1 MDNHQRSS
9 LSSFLTF
16 HGIMDR
22 SPHVFLASASPRRQA
37 LLTQIGIGYTLL
49 HAGVDET
56 LLPNEPAADYVR
68 RVALEKVRAGR
79 ALLAGDAVS
88 PVLGADTAVVVDGR
102 IMGKPRDRAEG
113 IDMLLA
119 LSGRSHQ
126 VLSAVALAAD
136 REAVRVSES
145 RVTFRTLTQAQCAA
159 YWDTGEPHDKAGGYA
174 IQGRAAVFVSR
185 LEGSYSGVM
194 GLPVYETAELLREFG
209 IEVV

>member
-1 MDNHQRSS
+1 MD
-9 LSSFLTF
+9 
-16 HGIMDR
+16 G
-22 SPHVFLASASPRRQA
+22 SPHVYLASASPRRQA

-49 HAGVDET
+49 HAGVDES
-56 LLPNEPAADYVR
+56 LRPGESAGDYVR

-79 ALLAGDAVS
+79 ALLAGDAAS

-102 IMGKPRDRAEG
+102 IMGKPRDRDEG

-126 VLSAVALAAD
+126 VLSAVALSAG

-145 RVTFRTLTQAQCAA
+145 RVTFRTLTQGQCAA
-159 YWDTGEPHDKAGGYA
+159 YWDTGEPRDKAGGYA

-194 GLPVYETAELLREFG
+194 GLPLYETAELLREFG
-209 IEVV
+209 IEVL

>member
-1 MDNHQRSS
+1 M
-9 LSSFLTF
+9 
-16 HGIMDR
+16 
-22 SPHVFLASASPRRQA
+22 
-37 LLTQIGIGYTLL
+37 
-49 HAGVDET
+49 
-56 LLPNEPAADYVR
+56 
-68 RVALEKVRAGR
+68 
-79 ALLAGDAVS
+79 GDAGS

-102 IMGKPRDRAEG
+102 IMGKPRDRNEG

-126 VLSAVALAAD
+126 VLSAVALAAG

-159 YWDTGEPHDKAGGYA
+159 YWDTGEPRDKAGGYA
-174 IQGRAAVFVSR
+174 IQGRGAVFVSR

>member
-1 MDNHQRSS
+1 MD
-9 LSSFLTF
+9 
-16 HGIMDR
+16 G
-22 SPHVFLASASPRRQA
+22 SPHVYLASASPRRQA

-49 HAGVDET
+49 HAGVDES
-56 LLPNEPAADYVR
+56 LRPGESAGDYVR

-79 ALLAGDAVS
+79 VLLAGDAGS

-102 IMGKPRDRAEG
+102 IMGKPRDRDEG
-113 IDMLLA
+113 IDMLLT

-126 VLSAVALAAD
+126 VLSAVALSAG

-145 RVTFRTLTQAQCAA
+145 RVTFRTLTQGQCAA
-159 YWDTGEPHDKAGGYA
+159 YWDTGEPRDKAGGYA

-194 GLPVYETAELLREFG
+194 GLPLYETAELLREFG
-209 IEVV
+209 IEVL

>member
-1 MDNHQRSS
+1 MKD
-9 LSSFLTF
+9 
-16 HGIMDR
+16 G

-37 LLTQIGIGYTLL
+37 LLTQMGIGYTLL

-56 LLPNEPAADYVR
+56 RLAGEPAGDYVR
-68 RVALEKVRAGR
+68 RMALVKVRAGR
-79 ALLAGDAVS
+79 ALLPVDTGS
-88 PVLGADTAVVVDGR
+88 PVLGADTAVVVDGG
-102 IMGKPRDRAEG
+102 IMGKPRDRGEG
-113 IDMLLA
+113 IDMLLT

-126 VLSAVALAAD
+126 VLSAVALAAG

-174 IQGRAAVFVSR
+174 IQGRGAVFVSR

-209 IEVV
+209 INVF

>member
-1 MDNHQRSS
+1 
-9 LSSFLTF
+9 
-16 HGIMDR
+16 MDR
-22 SPHVFLASASPRRQA
+22 SPHVFLASASPRRRA

-49 HAGVDET
+49 HAEVDEA
-56 LLPNEPAADYVR
+56 LLPDEPAGDYVR

-79 ALLAGDAVS
+79 RLLSGAAGS

-102 IMGKPRDRAEG
+102 IMGKPRDRDEG
-113 IDMLLA
+113 IDMLLT

-126 VLSAVALAAD
+126 VLSAVALSAG

-145 RVTFRTLTQAQCAA
+145 RVSFRTLTQAQCAA

-209 IEVV
+209 IEVL

>member
-1 MDNHQRSS
+1 MDK
-9 LSSFLTF
+9 
-16 HGIMDR
+16 
-22 SPHVFLASASPRRQA
+22 SPQVFLASASPRRQA

-49 HAGVDET
+49 HAGIDEA
-56 LLPNEPAADYVR
+56 LLPDESAGDYVR

-79 ALLAGDAVS
+79 AQLAGDAGS

-102 IMGKPRDRAEG
+102 IMGKPRDRDEG

-126 VLSAVALAAD
+126 VLSAVALAAG

-145 RVTFRTLTQAQCAA
+145 RVTFCTLTQVQCAA
-159 YWDTGEPHDKAGGYA
+159 YWDTGEPRDKAGGYA

-209 IEVV
+209 IEVI

>member
-1 MDNHQRSS
+1 MTQE
-9 LSSFLTF
+9 
-16 HGIMDR
+16 IMDR
-22 SPHVFLASASPRRQA
+22 PPHVFLASASPRRQA

-49 HAGVDET
+49 HAEVDEA
-56 LLPNEPAADYVR
+56 LLPGEPAGDYVR

-79 ALLAGDAVS
+79 ALLSGGADS

-102 IMGKPRDRAEG
+102 IMGKPRDRDEG

-126 VLSAVALAAD
+126 VLSAVALAAG

-145 RVTFRTLTQAQCAA
+145 RVTFRTLTPAQCAA

-174 IQGRAAVFVSR
+174 IQGRAAVYVSR

-194 GLPVYETAELLREFG
+194 GLPVYETAELLQEFG
-209 IEVV
+209 IEVL

>member
-1 MDNHQRSS
+1 
-9 LSSFLTF
+9 
-16 HGIMDR
+16 MDR

-37 LLTQIGIGYTLL
+37 LLIQIGVGYTLL
-49 HAGVDET
+49 HAWVDEA
-56 LLPNEPAADYVR
+56 LLPDEPAGDYVR

-79 ALLAGDAVS
+79 ALLSVKDAGT

-102 IMGKPRDRAEG
+102 IMGKPRDRDEG
-113 IDMLLA
+113 IDMLLT

-136 REAVRVSES
+136 RETVRVSES

-209 IEVV
+209 IEVL